1 MDPSKSTPLPP
12 LKTLL
17 WRGFCKKCPQC
28 GKGPIYQL
36 WMKLHERCSVCGL
49 KYLAN
54 EGDLLGTLLF
64 VDRVLFL
71 IPLIVLIYFRVW
83 HPNLTIFFIVGAA
96 VIFLLLYTMPNRN
109 GMSLAVDYLVRRK
122 EGDLA
127 DEETS
132 EAEKKP

>member
-1 MDPSKSTPLPP
+1 MDPAKSFPLPRV
-12 LKTLL
+12 KTLL

-28 GKGPIYQL
+28 GKGAIYQR
-36 WMKLHERCSVCGL
+36 WMKLHERCPVCGL
-49 KYLAN
+49 KFLDN

-83 HPNLTIFFIVGAA
+83 HPNLTIFFIVGSV

-109 GMSLAVDYLVRRK
+109 GISLAVDYLIRRRSN
-122 EGDLA
+122 DLA
-127 DEETS
+127 DEEAA
-132 EAEKKP
+132 EAEKK